1 MISSVSG
8 AGSFFLAAVQPA
20 RPAADIAVS
29 AAPGTTRMVAP
40 VQPVAPI
47 APPVGRL
54 VTGEALAELQGA
66 NFDFAAER
74 ERLAAAKA
82 AGAYGLASMPEVP
95 TLRPVPPK
103 TPLREVGA
111 LGFIPGDVLHGG
123 GARGLIDHVRS
134 QLAEIRDLARREAE
148 ISERLGEPVKIAFDP
163 NSGHTVVLTRADA
176 DYARVRSAAEV
187 YDRVKFDLQKMGLS
201 LADFR
206 DLLQA

>member
-1 MISSVSG
+1 MRQHV
-8 AGSFFLAAVQPA
+8 VHE
-20 RPAADIAVS
+20 
-29 AAPGTTRMVAP
+29 
-40 VQPVAPI
+40 
-47 APPVGRL
+47 
-54 VTGEALAELQGA
+54 VTDG
-66 NFDFAAER
+66 DAAEKLHR
-74 ERLAAAKA
+74 FRPDQHGDTDDLQHATRVRKERGELVD
-82 AGAYGLASMPEVP
+82 LVP